1 LLHAYRR
8 TDALILNAFELVV
21 SDFICRM
28 TAEGLAQY
36 LWPQQAADVIGAK
49 RGTAIWANAHSCLV
63 SGCLQINKVEFS
75 PLAWHNTVATQPGGT
90 LNGRR
95 MTAGSALDRE
105 ALRRKSAP
113 LLLCERAR
121 TAADSIAFRSK
132 HLGLYRER
140 SWRDY
145 AALVA
150 STARA
155 FAILGIEQRDRVAIM
170 GDTCEEW
177 VICDLGAQSLGAIVY
192 GIYPTASA
200 SEVEYQMRD
209 GGAVLFIAENQEYVD
224 KILPFA
230 DELHELK
237 WIVVIDDTAMFGY
250 AHPKLRS
257 YRALLAAAGEPD
269 VPWFEQQAARLDPG
283 APAFIVYTSGTTGPP
298 KGALVA
304 HGKHLAAAANVV
316 DHYPTLTQKE
326 HRTVGYLPLCHVLG
340 RDVAVTLPLIS
351 HLVPHFGEYS
361 EDLPTTLFET
371 APTVFFTVP
380 RYLQKFAAQVLLGIH
395 NSSGLKRASASVAM
409 RLARPHAQRRW
420 SGEIGVA
427 QKALYRAC
435 RAGVFVPIL
444 NKLGL
449 DRLELVVCAGA
460 PLPLETMA
468 LWQMLG
474 VNVVEMYGQT
484 ETAGGI
490 ICGQRGPF
498 PRPGDVGT
506 VPAGWQ
512 VKLASDGEVLVNSP
526 DLFECYWN
534 NPEATRAIKG
544 EDGWLR
550 TGDVGEWRTGALRLV
565 DRARDFIVTSG
576 GKTIS
581 PSFIENI
588 LRTSPYVAEAIVFGH
603 ARKYLT
609 ALIEIEPDTVA
620 DWARSHDV
628 PYTGFTSLANSPD
641 VLRLIG
647 AEIDR
652 ANGDLSRTEQ
662 IKAFRIL
669 PKALDPEQEG
679 EPITPTRK
687 VKRDLMYERFKSLVE
702 DMYDDRE
709 QRLIAES
716 AVEVV

>member
-1 LLHAYRR
+1 
-8 TDALILNAFELVV
+8 
-21 SDFICRM
+21 M
-28 TAEGLAQY
+28 TVD
-36 LWPQQAADVIGAK
+36 P
-49 RGTAIWANAHSCLV
+49 
-63 SGCLQINKVEFS
+63 
-75 PLAWHNTVATQPGGT
+75 PL
-90 LNGRR
+90 
-95 MTAGSALDRE
+95 DCE

-121 TAADSIAFRSK
+121 MQSDSIAFRSK
-132 HLGLYRER
+132 QFGLYRER
-140 SWRDY
+140 CWRDY

-150 STARA
+150 RTARA
-155 FAILGIEQRDRVAIM
+155 LTALGLRRGDRVAIM
-170 GDTCEEW
+170 GDACEEW
-177 VICDLGAQSLGAIVY
+177 VICDLAAQSLGAIVY

-200 SEVEYQMRD
+200 SEIEYQVRD

-224 KILPFA
+224 KILQVA
-230 DELHELK
+230 DRLPELR
-237 WIVVIDDTAMFGY
+237 WIVVIDGTAMFGY
-250 AHPKLRS
+250 EHRKLRS
-257 YRALLAAAGEPD
+257 YHELLAAAGEPD
-269 VPWFEQQAARLDPG
+269 IVWLERQAAQIDPR
-283 APAFIVYTSGTTGPP
+283 APAFIVYTSGTTGAP
-298 KGALVA
+298 KGALVT
-304 HGKHLAAAANVV
+304 HGKHLAAAANIV
-316 DHYPTLTQKE
+316 DHYPTLRQKE

-340 RDVAVTLPLIS
+340 RDAAVTLPLIS
-351 HLVPHFGEYS
+351 HLVPHFGEHP

-371 APTVFFTVP
+371 APTVLFTVP
-380 RYLQKFAAQVLLGIH
+380 RYLQKFASQVLLGIR
-395 NSSGLKRASASVAM
+395 NSSGLKRASASAAM
-409 RLARPHAQRRW
+409 RFARQHAQRRW
-420 SGEIGVA
+420 SGETGFA
-427 QKALYRAC
+427 QDALYRAC

-468 LWQMLG
+468 IWQMFG

-506 VPAGWQ
+506 APAGWQ

-544 EDGWLR
+544 DDGWLR
-550 TGDVGEWRTGALRLV
+550 TGDVGEWRAGALRLV
-565 DRARDFIVTSG
+565 DRVRDFIVTSG

-603 ARKYLT
+603 GRKYLT
-609 ALIEIEPDTVA
+609 ALIEIEADTVA

-628 PYTGFTSLANSPD
+628 PYTGFTSLASSAD
-641 VLRLIG
+641 VVRLIG

-652 ANGDLSRTEQ
+652 ANGDLSRAEQ

-687 VKRDLMYERFKSLVE
+687 VKRDIMYERFKSLVE

-709 QRLIAES
+709 QQLIAEN
-716 AVEVV
+716 AVEIV